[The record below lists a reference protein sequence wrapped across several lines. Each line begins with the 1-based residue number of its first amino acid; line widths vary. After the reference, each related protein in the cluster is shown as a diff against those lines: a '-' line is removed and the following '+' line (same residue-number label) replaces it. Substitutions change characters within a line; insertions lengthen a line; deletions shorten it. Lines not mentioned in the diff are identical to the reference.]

1 MILDSGHRLAASP
14 FFRLLLSFS
23 FLTSCSTIACLQGKH
38 ATTVAV
44 TLTAAAV
51 LSHHTPVAVR
61 VAVTAAAVSRF
72 AWTAEPSMAPLLCVN
87 TY

>member
-1 MILDSGHRLAASP
+1 MSSRLML
-14 FFRLLLSFS
+14 RE
-23 FLTSCSTIACLQGKH
+23 STRSYRFVSKKHTKH